1 MKEQILEFVY
11 KNRIVK
17 QWNIEMFLN
26 KSKKEVKPI
35 LNELMTEGFIG
46 RKSNGDYYV
55 TLEGVIKIQRS
66 GKKWTI

>member
-1 MKEQILEFVY
+1 MKEQILEFIY

-26 KSKKEVKPI
+26 KPKKEVKPI

-55 TLEGVIKIQRS
+55 KLEGAIKIQRS
-66 GKKWTI
+66 GKK